1 MAETK
6 ETVIIDLQVQEQEA
20 ISSLANAKKAIVELK
35 QQQADLNKEYK
46 TGAKNLDEYAKES
59 VQLEAA
65 LKKQQAQYSTIQR
78 TVTGLKNPFD
88 KLNDSIKEQAKSV
101 TVAGV
106 SLSTFANPA
115 TATIAILGGLFKAYA
130 SSTIGAKD
138 LEFASN
144 QLSAATGILTN
155 QFAALFSSAKDGE
168 GGFTKFLNSMM
179 EALGPAGVALAAQ
192 SKSLAMAKEA
202 IEDLGREEISIRADI
217 NERLEENATIM
228 AKIQDS
234 TTAYQEKISLVGEA
248 IVNLRKNEEALL
260 GVKEKQLDVL
270 NRQLAADPENERI
283 QTAVLEKEKEIS
295 RIKSDT
301 ERKVQN
307 IIKLESNLN
316 DIETKKVIATQE
328 RLDAEAKLYDDAY
341 YQKLKRLDDEKVA
354 ESLAI
359 DMANAEKADK
369 DEALTARLV
378 EIGNARLKELDKLY
392 GKDTKNFKKSKDEQ
406 SKVDF
411 LLNQNRLANAATAV
425 NQIMGLVDKESDAYK
440 ALAISQAFIDTY
452 RAAAAALA
460 PPPIGAGPLFGP
472 ILAATTIGLG
482 LANIAKI
489 IGFASGGY
497 TGDGGKYEPAGIVHK
512 GEVVWNQRD
521 VQAVGGPMMANA
533 MRPTFS
539 YADGGIVAGASTPA
553 MPQMMQPKVILTYE
567 EFKNFTNSVEF
578 KDSIATA

>member
-1 MAETK
+1 METK
-6 ETVIIDLQVQEQEA
+6 ETVIIDVQVQEQEA

-35 QQQADLNKEYK
+35 QQQAELNKEYK

-88 KLNDSIKEQAKSV
+88 KLNDSIKEQAQQV
-101 TVAGV
+101 RVAGI

-115 TATIAILGGLFKAYA
+115 TATIGILGGLFKAYS

-138 LEFASN
+138 LEFATN
-144 QLSAATGILTN
+144 QLSAATGILSN
-155 QFAALFSSAKDGE
+155 NLASLVSGAEDGE
-168 GGFTKFLNSMM
+168 GFFTTILNGYLNYY
-179 EALGPAGVALAAQ
+179 APAVGAVTRN
-192 SKSLAMAKEA
+192 LAMMQEQL
-202 IEDLGREEISIRADI
+202 EDLGRAEISIRSDN
-217 NERLEENATIM
+217 NERLEENAAIL
-228 AKIQDS
+228 AKIADS
-234 TTAYQEKISLVGEA
+234 TTAYEEKIHLVGEA

-260 GVKEKQLDVL
+260 KVKEDQLAIL
-270 NRQLAADPENERI
+270 NNQLAANPQNEAL
-283 QTAVLEKEKEIS
+283 QTAILEKEKEIS

-307 IIKLESNLN
+307 IIKLESNLS
-316 DIETKKVIATQE
+316 DVETKKVIATQE
-328 RLDAEAKLYDDAY
+328 RLDAEAKLYDEAHW
-341 YQKLKRLDDEKVA
+341 QKLKRLDDAKIA
-354 ESLAI
+354 EQLAI
-359 DMANAEKADK
+359 DIANAEKAQKEQDLTDK
-369 DEALTARLV
+369 IV
-378 EIGNARLKELDKLY
+378 GIGNLRLKQLDELYK
-392 GKDTKNFKKSKDEQ
+392 KDTKNFKKSKDEQ

-489 IGFASGGY
+489 MGFASGGY

-521 VQAVGGPMMANA
+521 VQAVGGPMVANA

-539 YADGGIVAGASTPA
+539 YADGGIVAGASTPS